1 MGRHWGKG
9 YVGGEINW
17 LVGKTVRTDFLCRC
31 GWRKGRF
38 LQPRAPVLRYCLF
51 SLRSS
56 LRLTACKL
64 RPRLV
69 ICVRILSML

>member
-9 YVGGEINW
+9 YVGGGNQLAGGEDSAYRFFVP
-17 LVGKTVRTDFLCRC
+17 LRLAQGA
-31 GWRKGRF
+31 F
-38 LQPRAPVLRYCLF
+38 LQPRAPMLRYCLF

>member
-17 LVGKTVRTDFLCRC
+17 LVGKTVRTDFFVPLRLAQ
-31 GWRKGRF
+31 GAF